1 MAEKPKARENPVTT
15 ELNRIKE
22 VGNELMYEIM
32 DTYAPEHQSVTE
44 MLEKCKQGKRELQD
58 ILD

>member
-15 ELNRIKE
+15 EMNRIKE
-22 VGNELMYEIM
+22 VGNELMYKIM
-32 DTYAPEHQSVTE
+32 DIYEPELQAVTE
-44 MLEKCKQGKRELQD
+44 RLEKCTQGKRELQD